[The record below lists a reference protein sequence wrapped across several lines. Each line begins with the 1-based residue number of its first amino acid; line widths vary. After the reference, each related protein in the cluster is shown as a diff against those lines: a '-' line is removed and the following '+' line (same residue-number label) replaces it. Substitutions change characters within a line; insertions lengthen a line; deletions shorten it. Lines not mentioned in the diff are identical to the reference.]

1 MVIFLRLN
9 LLKTDSEINSCVQK
23 VDWEVHWEILTRYLK
38 EVGRPD
44 EAEGKLPH
52 VAVIEV
58 VSRSYWEP

>member
-1 MVIFLRLN
+1 MVIFLRLK
-9 LLKTDSEINSCVQK
+9 LLKRDSEMMSCMQK

-38 EVGRPD
+38 EVGRLD

-52 VAVIEV
+52 VTVIDM